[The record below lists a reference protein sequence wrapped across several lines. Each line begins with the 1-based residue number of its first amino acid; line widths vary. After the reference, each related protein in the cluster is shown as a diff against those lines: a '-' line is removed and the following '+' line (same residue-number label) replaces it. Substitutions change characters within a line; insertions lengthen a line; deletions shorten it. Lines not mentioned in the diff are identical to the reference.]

1 MRVHT
6 HTRLCFLCV
15 LTLLY
20 HQCSHCHE
28 GGSHHHHGHNHGDH
42 DHIHS
47 DLQISEMSCNGLS
60 DRLVHGSQGE
70 PAENEQRYYIHQLFC
85 RYGQK
90 DRLDFKG
97 FQSLLLSLGLGEVR
111 VVGLE
116 HEDLGHDHVA
126 HLDILEVQEGRHSHS
141 AGHPHSHQNTN
152 ISHKTHQHSHHEN
165 EEHRLAE
172 DVPCSKT
179 LGTGAPP
186 PSVSEEHEHDHDHDH
201 NHDKDSDHEHNH
213 RHVTDSPQTQDH
225 DHDHIH
231 LHTHS
236 HKQDSDVTQRLE
248 RDHEHHDQ
256 KSREH
261 TQENNDLSDQNHHH
275 HDHHHHK
282 HPHPHLHGP
291 DSVVHTSAM
300 PKIQPSVP
308 PELPA
313 NQTRRHRRPPKVR
326 AHQGR
331 NRTSVT
337 VTQAVELE
345 TSGDDHE
352 HSLQDHSPA
361 QQQRGKREVPGSP
374 ALGVLHQH
382 EEVRL
387 GVCAVTVEKSSSDEM
402 IHFR

>member
-6 HTRLCFLCV
+6 HTRFCFLCV

-42 DHIHS
+42 DHVHS
-47 DLQISEMSCNGLS
+47 DLQISELSCDSLS
-60 DRLVHGSQGE
+60 ERLVHSSNGE

-141 AGHPHSHQNTN
+141 AGHPHPHQKPH
-152 ISHKTHQHSHHEN
+152 ISHKNHHEN
-165 EEHRLAE
+165 EEHGPDEEL
-172 DVPCSKT
+172 PCSKT
-179 LGTGAPP
+179 AESTTHSG
-186 PSVSEEHEHDHDHDH
+186 SEKH
-201 NHDKDSDHEHNH
+201 NHEKDSDHEHIH

-225 DHDHIH
+225 DDD
-231 LHTHS
+231 HTHS
-236 HKQDSDVTQRLE
+236 HTHSQQQQLE
-248 RDHEHHDQ
+248 HDHDQ
-256 KSREH
+256 KSSER
-261 TQENNDLSDQNHHH
+261 TQENNDLSDQSHHH
-275 HDHHHHK
+275 HDHDHHHHK

-291 DSVVHTSAM
+291 DGVEHTSAM
-300 PKIQPSVP
+300 PQLTPRIQPSAP
-308 PELPA
+308 TELPTT
-313 NQTRRHRRPPKVR
+313 QPRRNRRPPKVR

-331 NRTSVT
+331 NKTSVT

-345 TSGDDHE
+345 TIGED
-352 HSLQDHSPA
+352 QDHSPI
-361 QQQRGKREVPGSP
+361 QPQRGRREVPGEDLSVKSH
-374 ALGVLHQH
+374 AHGAFHQH
-382 EEVRL
+382 EEVHL
-387 GVCAVTVEKSSSDEM
+387 SVCLTIWLLINGSALQMCLKSLIRDWL
-402 IHFR
+402 FVF